1 MRDHRS
7 AIRSEP
13 VDVPLG
19 IEILQDGRTYF
30 LNFHKIVDAP
40 IARQLRDAALGAMGD
55 RGGGVKAAGSAAAY
69 QDAADYA
76 AKLLLQRLQAEE
88 QPLDINT
95 LTPVTLH
102 TALFEGR
109 TSPASVR
116 TTLARRLLLDAAKA
130 AKADANVAYLNRL
143 TLYGFS
149 EPSRPYTSE
158 ELEAIVGW
166 CKGRLNDLF
175 LRRLSALRMLHE
187 DASEES
193 TQHALE
199 AARQIVALR
208 DHPATVRDW
217 VAWVLVVG
225 LEPDRPLTGP
235 YGEAVRLLSPSVL
248 DAQAAA
254 LLIVN
259 EFGAETSVLI
269 SMDTADVERAS
280 KDSSLTQ
287 ISGLKSRADKAVSR
301 KGNGVSTW
309 SGGRVIE
316 RWITATAHLR
326 SFTDTDHLLIW
337 VQSGSSNKT
346 LRHPVATAIPARP
359 IVLEGDSSVV
369 SLPSGGSVRM
379 STQRMRKTWA
389 ARADRVVG
397 SGVRGAIDPN
407 HSARVSWTFY
417 RGAGLSKEERL
428 EIIAEGQDEYWASIL
443 ATGYVIA
450 DSESPEEIR
459 RRLREEGLSQAT
471 IDKVLAEAL
480 DDTGTAG
487 CVDPRAAPGQ
497 KRGTLCRKTPF
508 ACLLCPNAV
517 FTTIH
522 LPIILAL
529 ADRIDRDREEQVAE
543 VFISTWAGVAARVD
557 QMLEVFSQDAIDDA
571 IRDLEIAQ
579 ERLRALEEAYGR

>member
-1 MRDHRS
+1 M
-7 AIRSEP
+7 
-13 VDVPLG
+13 PLG
-19 IEILQDGRTYF
+19 IEIFQDGRRHF
-30 LNFHKIVDAP
+30 LNFHEIGEAP
-40 IARQLRDAALGAMGD
+40 IARQLRDAALGVMGD
-55 RGGGVKAAGSAAAY
+55 RGGGVKAAATAAAY

-76 AKLLLQRLQAEE
+76 VKQLLPRLLPEE
-88 QPLDINT
+88 QPLDIKT
-95 LTPVTLH
+95 LVPATLH
-102 TALFEGR
+102 SGLFEGR

-116 TTLARRLLLDAAKA
+116 TTLARRLLLDAAEA
-130 AKADANVAYLNRL
+130 AKADASVAYLKRL
-143 TLYGFS
+143 KLHGFS
-149 EPSRPYTSE
+149 RPSRPYTSE

-175 LRRLSALRMLHE
+175 LRRLSAFRMLDE
-187 DASEES
+187 GASEDS
-193 TQHALE
+193 TQGAIE
-199 AARQIVALR
+199 VARQIVALR

-225 LEPDRPLTGP
+225 PESDRPLSGP
-235 YGEAVRLLSPSVL
+235 YGEAVRLLSPTVL
-248 DAQAAA
+248 DAQATA
-254 LLIVN
+254 LLIIN
-259 EFGAETSVLI
+259 EFGAEASVLI
-269 SMDTADVERAS
+269 SMDTVDFERAPD
-280 KDSSLTQ
+280 DSSLTR
-287 ISGLKSRADKAVSR
+287 ISGLKSRADRAVSR

-326 SFTDTDHLLIW
+326 SWTDTDHLLIW
-337 VQSGSSNKT
+337 VQSERSDKT
-346 LRHPVATAIPARP
+346 LRHPVATAIPQRP

-369 SLPSGGSVRM
+369 SLPSGGTVRM

-397 SGVRGAIDPN
+397 GGVRGAIDPN

-417 RGAGLSKEERL
+417 RGAGLSEEERL
-428 EIIAEGQDEYWASIL
+428 EIIADGQDEYYASIL
-443 ATGYVIA
+443 AVGYIIA

-459 RRLREEGLSQAT
+459 RRLWHEGLSDET

-487 CVDPRAAPGQ
+487 CVDPRAVPGQ
-497 KRGTLCRKTPF
+497 KLGTLCRKTPF

-557 QMLEVFSQDAIDDA
+557 QILEAFSQEAVDEAMS
-571 IRDLEIAQ
+571 DLEAAQ
-579 ERLRALEEAYGR
+579 ERLRVLEEAYGR

>member
-7 AIRSEP
+7 AIRSES

-19 IEILQDGRTYF
+19 IEVLQNGRTYF
-30 LNFHKIVDAP
+30 LNFHEIVEAP
-40 IARQLRDAALGAMGD
+40 IARQLRDAALGVMGD
-55 RGGGVKAAGSAAAY
+55 RGGGVRAAGSAAAY
-69 QDAADYA
+69 HDAARHA
-76 AKLLLQRLQAEE
+76 VRQLLPRLTPEE
-88 QPLDINT
+88 QPLDIKT
-95 LTPVTLH
+95 LTPATLQS
-102 TALFEGR
+102 ALFDGR

-116 TTLARRLLLDAAKA
+116 TTLARRLLLDSAVI
-130 AKADANVAYLNRL
+130 AKADATVAYLKRL
-143 TLYGFS
+143 KLHGFS
-149 EPSRPYTSE
+149 QPSRPYTSE
-158 ELEAIVGW
+158 ELKAIVGW
-166 CKGRLNDLF
+166 CKGRLNALF
-175 LRRLSALRMLHE
+175 LRRLSAFRMLDD

-193 TQHALE
+193 THRALQI
-199 AARQIVALR
+199 ARQIVAMR
-208 DHPATVRDW
+208 SHPATLRDW
-217 VAWVLVVG
+217 VAWLLVVG
-225 LEPDRPLTGP
+225 LEPERPLVGP
-235 YGEAVRLLSPSVL
+235 YGDAVRLLSPTAL

-269 SMDTADVERAS
+269 SMDTVDVQRDTD
-280 KDSSLTQ
+280 DSSLTR
-287 ISGLKSRADKAVSR
+287 ISGLKSRADRAVSR

-316 RWITATAHLR
+316 RWVSATEHLR
-326 SFTDTDHLLIW
+326 SFTDTDHLLLW
-337 VQSGSSNKT
+337 VQSERSDKT
-346 LRHPVATAIPARP
+346 LRHPIATAIPQRP

-369 SLPSGGSVRM
+369 SLPSGASVRM

-389 ARADRVVG
+389 ARADRLVG
-397 SGVRGAIDPN
+397 GGVRGAIDPN

-428 EIIAEGQDEYWASIL
+428 EVIAEGQDEYYASIL

-459 RRLREEGLSQAT
+459 RRLWQEGLSGAT
-471 IDKVLAEAL
+471 VDKVLAEAL
-480 DDTGTAG
+480 DDTGTAS

-497 KRGTLCRKTPF
+497 KLGTLCRKTPF

-517 FTTIH
+517 FTTMH
-522 LPIILAL
+522 LPVILAL
-529 ADRIDRDREEQVAE
+529 ADRIDRDREEQSAE
-543 VFISTWAGVAARVD
+543 TFISTWAGVAARVD
-557 QMLEVFSQDAIDDA
+557 QILQVFSQEAIDEA